1 MSSPAG
7 FDEKTAVF
15 DGKKFGLSV
24 PAPGVDM
31 ASPLHHRGGK
41 LFDKSEFTGAN
52 IHGCSY
58 HIRTTAPFIFL
69 SKPWFPLRL

>member
-15 DGKKFGLSV
+15 DGKKFGFSV

-31 ASPLHHRGGK
+31 ASPPTICA
-41 LFDKSEFTGAN
+41 SESVQTELKASAGA
-52 IHGCSY
+52 S
-58 HIRTTAPFIFL
+58 
-69 SKPWFPLRL
+69 LRSTILWDQSWEI

>member
-24 PAPGVDM
+24 PAPGVDNAFAPTIR
-31 ASPLHHRGGK
+31 ASESVQTELKTSTEASSHYGINRGK
-41 LFDKSEFTGAN
+41 YEFQ
-52 IHGCSY
+52 
-58 HIRTTAPFIFL
+58 TA
-69 SKPWFPLRL
+69 R

>member
-1 MSSPAG
+1 MHRVRRVYRTPCRGEAVSSPAG
-7 FDEKTAVF
+7 FDEKMAVF

-41 LFDKSEFTGAN
+41 LFDKQEFEDYKN
-52 IHGCSY
+52 RHSLI
-58 HIRTTAPFIFL
+58 L
-69 SKPWFPLRL
+69 

>member
-15 DGKKFGLSV
+15 NGKKFGLSV
-24 PAPGVDM
+24 PAPGEDM

-41 LFDKSEFTGAN
+41 LFDTREFED
-52 IHGCSY
+52 
-58 HIRTTAPFIFL
+58 
-69 SKPWFPLRL
+69 

>member
-1 MSSPAG
+1 MSPPAC

-41 LFDKSEFTGAN
+41 LRDKREFED
-52 IHGCSY
+52 IP
-58 HIRTTAPFIFL
+58 I
-69 SKPWFPLRL
+69 K

>member
-41 LFDKSEFTGAN
+41 LFDKPELANREECRSFTD
-52 IHGCSY
+52 IHS
-58 HIRTTAPFIFL
+58 F
-69 SKPWFPLRL
+69 W